1 MKTVEVIAIDG
12 PAGSG
17 KSTIAKNVAEKL
29 GFIYI
34 DTGAMYRALT
44 LKAMEY
50 NVWLNDKKALV
61 ALAEN
66 TDINLESS
74 GGSLKVILDGKDV
87 SLKIRSMEVTSN
99 VRHVASVEGVRTNM
113 VNLQRK
119 LASSGRG
126 FILEGRDIGTVVF
139 PDAHYKFY
147 LDATLDTRVERRFKE
162 LKEKDLY
169 AAREEVKED
178 LIERDKSD
186 MTRAIGPLKKAKD
199 AVVIDTTGM
208 TIDEVTEKVFGIVRN

>member
-29 GFIYI
+29 GFTYI

-44 LKAMEY
+44 LKAMER
-50 NVWLNDKKALV
+50 NVWLNDKNALV
-61 ALAEN
+61 VLSEN
-66 TDINLESS
+66 TDINLETSE
-74 GGSLKVILDGKDV
+74 GSLKVILDGKDV
-87 SLKIRSMEVTSN
+87 SLKIRSMEVTAN
-99 VRHVASVEGVRTNM
+99 VRHIASVPGVRTNM
-113 VNLQRK
+113 VSLQRK

-126 FILEGRDIGTVVF
+126 FVLEGRDIGTVVF

-162 LKEKDLY
+162 LKEKELY
-169 AAREEVKED
+169 AAIEEVKED
-178 LIERDKSD
+178 LIERDRSD
-186 MTRAIGPLKKAKD
+186 MTRTVGALKKAKD

-208 TIDEVTEKVFGIVRN
+208 TIKEVTEKVFGIVRS